1 MFDSIFVVQAYFSYP
16 IPNFALMAGNKII
29 IAIDGYS
36 SCGKSTIAKQL
47 ATRLGYN
54 YIDSGAM
61 YRAITL
67 YFLRNGVNYGNH
79 DEVLQA
85 LAVINLTFVFNE
97 ATQTSDIY
105 LNDEEVSLPIRD
117 MLVSEKVSPVA
128 AIKEVRSFAVAQ
140 QKRMGRKK
148 GIVMDGRDIGTV
160 VFPDAELKIFMVA
173 DPAVR
178 VMRRFKEMYA
188 TNPHITID
196 EVRHNLELR
205 DYIDSTRE
213 ESPLHRATDAILLD
227 NSSMTRE
234 EQLEKVI
241 NWVKERAY
249 SKVTE

>member
-1 MFDSIFVVQAYFSYP
+1 
-16 IPNFALMAGNKII
+16 MAGNKII

-47 ATRLGYN
+47 AARLGYN

-67 YFLRNGVNYGNH
+67 YFLRNGVNYNDH
-79 DEVLQA
+79 NEVLSA
-85 LAVINLTFVFNE
+85 LGDIHLSFAFNE
-97 ATQTSDIY
+97 AAKSSDIH
-105 LNDEEVSLPIRD
+105 LNDEDVSLPIRD
-117 MLVSEKVSPVA
+117 MLVNDKVSPVA
-128 AIKEVRSFAVAQ
+128 AIREVRSFAVAQ

-148 GIVMDGRDIGTV
+148 EIVMDGRDIGTV
-160 VFPDAELKIFMVA
+160 VFPHAELKVFMVA

-188 TNPHITID
+188 SNPHITID

-213 ESPLHRATDAILLD
+213 ESPLHRAADAILLD

-234 EQLEKVI
+234 EQLERVMG
-241 NWVKERAY
+241 WVKEKALSSVEL
-249 SKVTE
+249 SK